1 MNLLAIVG
9 KNAFSF
15 MREAA
20 ADEPGLGSTTD
31 VALRCIQVVTS
42 QVGIGLINK
51 LRIRLIQ

>member
-31 VALRCIQVVTS
+31 VALRCIQVVTF
-42 QVGIGLINK
+42 QAGIGLGSNSC
-51 LRIRLIQ
+51 IRLVQ